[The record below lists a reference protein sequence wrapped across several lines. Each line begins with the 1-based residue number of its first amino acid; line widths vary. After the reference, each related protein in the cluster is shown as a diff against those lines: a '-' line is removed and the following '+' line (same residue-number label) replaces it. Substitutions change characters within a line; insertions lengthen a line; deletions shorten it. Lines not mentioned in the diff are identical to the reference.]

1 MFRRMGSVEPLKVEE
16 LMEPIPLGEVES
28 WVQRRCERYTTDP
41 EWSGYFLGRRG
52 LTKDLQDELI
62 PLALFCKQVAPRLP
76 GAVLRY
82 FQGSG
87 QSFDAKI
94 VLPDGSEVE
103 TLEVTVACDGYRDAL
118 VRESLSCHGFAPL
131 YSEIPQTGARSSREL
146 PEPEMVSI
154 DARAMVSECSEQ
166 VRTAVERK
174 SSSGKYVNTNLIVAF
189 DDFRLLSVDD
199 FEQAITT
206 FRAIQSSFPVVY
218 YVGLT
223 GRVFTQS
230 DR

>member
-1 MFRRMGSVEPLKVEE
+1 MGSAEPLTVEE
-16 LMEPIPLGEVES
+16 LLEPIPIGDVGP
-28 WVQRRCERYTTDP
+28 WVQRLCARYTSDP
-41 EWSGYFLGRRG
+41 NWAPYFSEKRG

-62 PLALFCKQVAPRLP
+62 PLSLFCKQVAPRFSD
-76 GAVLRY
+76 AVLRY

-94 VLPDGSEVE
+94 VLPDGTEVE
-103 TLEVTVACDGYRDAL
+103 TLEVTLACNGYQDAV
-118 VRESLSCHGFAPL
+118 VRESLALHGFAPL

-154 DARAMVSECSEQ
+154 DARAMVSECIEQ
-166 VRTAVERK
+166 VRRAVERK

-199 FEQAITT
+199 FEQATTT